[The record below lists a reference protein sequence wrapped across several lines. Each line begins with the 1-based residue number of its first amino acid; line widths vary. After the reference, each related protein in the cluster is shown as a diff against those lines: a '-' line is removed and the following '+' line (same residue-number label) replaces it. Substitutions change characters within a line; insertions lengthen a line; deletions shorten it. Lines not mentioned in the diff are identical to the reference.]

1 MTLDMDDLLNSIIES
16 AERIDC
22 IKLDDIPNI
31 DLYMDQ
37 VTTLIDSKLRSTTRN
52 PGDDKILTKTMINN
66 YTKNDLL
73 PPPIKKKYSKEHVL
87 LLIFTYY
94 FKSMLSIN
102 DIQEMLNPIIEKFY
116 DKNGAKSLEEIYGE
130 IFSMERE
137 QVKILQDDVVERF
150 DRAKLTFTD
159 VEGEDKEILQR
170 FSFLCM
176 LCFDVFTK
184 KLMMEKIVDGMM
196 SEHQKK
202 EEEKKEQEKKE
213 KKEKKEK

>member
-22 IKLDDIPNI
+22 IKLDDIPGI
-31 DLYMDQ
+31 ELYMDQ

-52 PGDDKILTKTMINN
+52 PGEDKILTKTMINN

-73 PPPIKKKYSKEHVL
+73 PPPIKKKYTKDHVL
-87 LLIFTYY
+87 LLIFIYY

-102 DIQEMLNPIIEKFY
+102 DIQVMLKPIIEKY
-116 DKNGAKSLEEIYGE
+116 YNQNGELRLEDIYGE

-150 DRAKLTFTD
+150 NRAKQTFTD
-159 VEGEDKEILQR
+159 APEDEKELLQR
-170 FSFLCM
+170 FSFLNM

-184 KLMMEKIVDGMM
+184 TLMMEKIVDGMLK
-196 SEHQKK
+196 EQQK
-202 EEEKKEQEKKE
+202 EEGKDKKDGKDKK
-213 KKEKKEK
+213 